1 MPQITVTLSDAC
13 YAAVNQLPKGKKSR
27 FVNQCVREIY
37 FTHCWQRLEL
47 VEMFMNGHDGFI
59 QAEKEKILT
68 QEEED
73 ILTQPESNEQWIK
86 RQESEAS
93 GESGYE

>member
-13 YAAVNQLPKGKKSR
+13 YAAIQQLPKGKKSR

-37 FTHCWQRLEL
+37 FTHCWQRLDL
-47 VEMFMNGHDGFI
+47 VEMFIHGHDGFI
-59 QAEKEKILT
+59 QAEKAKILT

-73 ILTQPESNEQWIK
+73 ILGGDEE
-86 RQESEAS
+86 
-93 GESGYE
+93 

>member
-37 FTHCWQRLEL
+37 FNHCWQRLDL

-59 QAEKEKILT
+59 QAEKSRILT
-68 QEEED
+68 IEEEE
-73 ILTQPESNEQWIK
+73 ILAIK
-86 RQESEAS
+86 DEAEAS
-93 GESGYE
+93 GESGFQ